1 MMSILQYQE
10 KLLNEGKT
18 YGFEEMEV
26 YYEKSDSFG
35 CSVFQGELE
44 HYEKAETGGLSF
56 RGLFDGKMGYAYT
69 EKLDDESIPFL
80 LDNAKQNAGVLESD
94 DNDEIFAG
102 SPSYRHDNWFSKQLS
117 EVTIPEK
124 ISLMLEIEQKIS
136 EYSPKIKLVNGT
148 LKDFARERAISNSK
162 GLSLQE
168 RQNYVYLYFAVVVE
182 DGDEKKSAF
191 TFKITRDFSK
201 WDAGEIAKEAAEEA
215 LKSLNERS
223 VANKKYPILFR
234 RDAAAD
240 FIATFGSIF
249 SAEEAQFG
257 QSQLAGKVGERIA
270 SETVTFIDDPF
281 HPLGL
286 SNRNFDSEGVASREL
301 TVVENGVLKTL
312 LHNRKTAKKDGVETT
327 GHAYKSYKGTLS
339 VAPSNFYVK
348 PGYKGY
354 EELIEGMQE
363 GILITQLSGLHSGAN
378 AVSGDFS
385 VAARGFYVKD
395 GKVEAPTTLMTIAGN
410 FFTVLN
416 DVVEAGSDLE
426 FSTSGVGSPSLL
438 VKQLSVTME

>member
-1 MMSILQYQE
+1 MSIQNYQD
-10 KLLNEGKT
+10 KLLAQGKT

-35 CSVFQGELE
+35 CAVFQGELE

-56 RGLFDGKMGYAYT
+56 RGLIDGKMGYAYT
-69 EKLDDESIPFL
+69 EKLDDASIPFL
-80 LDNAKQNAGVLESD
+80 LQNAKQNASVLESD
-94 DNDEIFAG
+94 ENDEIFEG
-102 SPSYRHDNWFSKQLS
+102 SASYRQENWFSEPLS
-117 EVTIPEK
+117 NVTIPEK
-124 ISLMLEIEQKIS
+124 ITLMLDIEKKIS
-136 EYSPKIKLVNGT
+136 EYNPKIKLVNGK
-148 LKDFARERAISNSK
+148 LKDFARERAIANSK
-162 GLSLQE
+162 GLSLHE

-182 DGDEKKSAF
+182 DGEEKKSAF
-191 TFKITRDFSK
+191 TFKITRDFAK
-201 WDAGEIAKEAAEEA
+201 WNADEIAKEAAEEA
-215 LKSLNERS
+215 LKSLNEQS

-240 FIATFGSIF
+240 FIATFSSIF

-257 QSQLAGKVGERIA
+257 QSQLAGKTGETIA
-270 SETVTFIDDPF
+270 AQTVTLIDDPF

-339 VAPSNFYVK
+339 VSPSNFYLK
-348 PGYKGY
+348 PGQKGY
-354 EELIEGMQE
+354 VELVEGIEE

-395 GKVEAPTTLMTIAGN
+395 GKIEAPTALMTIAGN

-438 VKQLSVTME
+438 IKELSVTME